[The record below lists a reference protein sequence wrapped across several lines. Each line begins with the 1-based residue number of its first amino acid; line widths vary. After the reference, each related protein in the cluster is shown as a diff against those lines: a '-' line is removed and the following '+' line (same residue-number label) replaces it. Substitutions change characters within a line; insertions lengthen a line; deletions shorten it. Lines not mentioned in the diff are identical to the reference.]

1 MSVDLLN
8 LIKSIFSGKKY
19 NQELLTNYNYTSGN
33 CHPKSFNPISQKEQM
48 DYVNRKTR
56 ELIEEQREKEQREK
70 ERREKERREKEKFI
84 NNTITTNINYN
95 FYNGMMVGVIF
106 GFGISKYFF
115 RFIWKN

>member
-1 MSVDLLN
+1 MSIDLLK

-19 NQELLTNYNYTSGN
+19 NEELLTNYNYTSGN
-33 CHPKSFNPISQKEQM
+33 CHPKSFIPISQKDQM

-56 ELIEEQREKEQREK
+56 ELIEAKRENAQREKSQ
-70 ERREKERREKEKFI
+70 REKEKFI

>member
-1 MSVDLLN
+1 MSLDLLK

-19 NQELLTNYNYTSGN
+19 NEELLTNYNYTSGN

-56 ELIEEQREKEQREK
+56 ELIEEQRENAQREK
-70 ERREKERREKEKFI
+70 EKSINKLVIEKED
-84 NNTITTNINYN
+84 NTMTTNINYN

-115 RFIWKN
+115 RFIWK